1 MEERRENNTMNE
13 RIRKYIDELF
23 ADAPKTR
30 KAMEW
35 KEEVVVNTIDKY
47 QDLINEGYQEED
59 AWQMVINSIGDVTEL
74 FEELREENHFR
85 LSEGQRQKKAVLN
98 AVAAGL
104 YIFAGVV
111 YLVWMLIAEN
121 LFYMYSDV
129 RMQVGLIL
137 AALICIPP
145 TCMLIYATNMYP
157 DFSKKEDS
165 LVESCKE
172 ARYIRNRERAIKTS
186 VSAIIWLVTLIIYF
200 LVSFTT
206 RDWEVTWI
214 TFLIGGCAQ
223 AITFLVFSLKR
234 VK

>member
-1 MEERRENNTMNE
+1 MDE

-47 QDLINEGYQEED
+47 HDLISEGYNEED
-59 AWQMVINSIGDVTEL
+59 AWQIVINSIGDVTEL
-74 FEELREENHFR
+74 FEELREENPLM
-85 LSEGQRQKKAVLN
+85 LSEEERKKRAVLN
-98 AVAAGL
+98 SVAAGL

-111 YLVWMLIAEN
+111 YLLWMLIAEN

-129 RMQVGLIL
+129 RMEVGMIL

-145 TCMLIYATNMYP
+145 TCMLIYTANMYP
-157 DFSKKEDS
+157 NFSKKEDS
-165 LVESCKE
+165 LVEACKE

-186 VSAIIWLVTLIIYF
+186 VSAIIWLVTLILYF
-200 LVSFTT
+200 IISFVTYY
-206 RDWEVTWI
+206 WNVTWI
-214 TFLIGGCAQ
+214 IFLVGGCAQ

-234 VK
+234 GQ